1 MEKEL
6 DLLNISLYYNEVRV
20 SGDSVE
26 KLTFLLR
33 NLMAALAPAAGN
45 RKCLVG
51 VSGEWLEEVTF
62 LVCGLNSLTAVSKEV
77 LSGVSM
83 EWPRTCCC

>member
-1 MEKEL
+1 MQEEL
-6 DLLNISLYYNEVRV
+6 DLLSISLYYNEVRV
-20 SGDSVE
+20 SGDPVE
-26 KLTFLLR
+26 KLIFLLR

-51 VSGEWLEEVTF
+51 VCGEWLEELTF
-62 LVCGLNSLTAVSKEV
+62 LMCGLNSLTAISKEL